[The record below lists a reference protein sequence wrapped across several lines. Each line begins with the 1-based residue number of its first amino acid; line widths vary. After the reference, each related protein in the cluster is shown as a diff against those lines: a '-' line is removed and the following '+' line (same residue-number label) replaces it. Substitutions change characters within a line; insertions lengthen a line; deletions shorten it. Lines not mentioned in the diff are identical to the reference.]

1 MVWLSP
7 DPWRPAHPQP
17 LWQVVP
23 PPILLSW
30 LSVCPSYLSRD
41 DQKATTSSCSCL
53 VRICGLRSIAVPA
66 RRSYN
71 EAQGWIPPIAPSLPP
86 VPCPLLYLPAT
97 HCRSCGQ
104 TYYSGDFHL
113 PCVRSLRSHSSEGGT
128 GHPFLRLLEKES
140 KHGPQGKAG
149 TMPSCLAQTSW
160 TDLSLP
166 HLLSFPASVSV

>member
-17 LWQVVP
+17 LWQGIP

-30 LSVCPSYLSRD
+30 LSVCPSFFSRD

-53 VRICGLRSIAVPA
+53 ARICGLRSIAVPA
-66 RRSYN
+66 RGSYN

-86 VPCPLLYLPAT
+86 VPCPLLYLLAT

-104 TYYSGDFHL
+104 TYYSGGF
-113 PCVRSLRSHSSEGGT
+113 PPARCE
-128 GHPFLRLLEKES
+128 E
-140 KHGPQGKAG
+140 
-149 TMPSCLAQTSW
+149 
-160 TDLSLP
+160 
-166 HLLSFPASVSV
+166 LSFTLIRGRNWASIPQALGKGEQTWSPGEGWYYAFLPGSDLLD